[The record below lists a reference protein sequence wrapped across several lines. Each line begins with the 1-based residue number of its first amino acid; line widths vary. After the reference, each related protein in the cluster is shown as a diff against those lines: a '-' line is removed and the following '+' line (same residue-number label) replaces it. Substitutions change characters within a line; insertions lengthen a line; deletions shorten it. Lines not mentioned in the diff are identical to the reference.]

1 MENKIITF
9 EDIQKANESIITT
22 DIKGKDYAEVNQRI
36 KAFRMVYPTGYII
49 TNMEKNENGI
59 CVFKAQVGYYKEHNT
74 IADDEKGKKYQDTYN
89 EKIVLATGTAY
100 EKENSTFINK
110 TSYIENC
117 ETSAVGRALGMCGFG
132 INTSVASAEEVLN
145 AINNQVLT
153 KEEALELEIKFGQYK
168 GNKLKD
174 IVDDERYLRWLFN
187 NSKDENM
194 VKAVSSIT
202 GWEIKTDEELQEELN
217 IMVKYKQLLSETNTL
232 PNEVP
237 EYYQKQ
243 GIEKMTIKE
252 YKDAIQ
258 ILEKKKEKM
267 KNE

>member
-59 CVFKAQVGYYKEHNT
+59 CVFKAQVGYYKDHNT
-74 IADDEKGKKYQDTYN
+74 ISDDEKGNKYQDTYC

-153 KEEALELEIKFGQYK
+153 KEEALEIKLTFGKYDGKTLSEIQ
-168 GNKLKD
+168 
-174 IVDDERYLRWLFN
+174 DDESYLEYLFN
-187 NSKDENM
+187 NSKDENI
-194 VKAVSSIT
+194 VKAVSLIT
-202 GWEIKTDEELQEELN
+202 GWEIKTDEEIKATN
-217 IMVKYKQLLSETNTL
+217 QLLANIKKLMSEKNML
-232 PNEVP
+232 PNELSEEFGKKSNEMTDEELKEVIKWL
-237 EYYQKQ
+237 EQK
-243 GIEKMTIKE
+243 
-252 YKDAIQ
+252 
-258 ILEKKKEKM
+258 
-267 KNE
+267 